1 MATMGKISV
10 YLPDALITEAK
21 IYTIKRRKKIKGGVS
36 ALVELAL
43 REYLEAHKDDPE
55 DRDQD

>member
-1 MATMGKISV
+1 MPATV
-10 YLPDALITEAK
+10 CLL
-21 IYTIKRRKKIKGGVS
+21 KRRKQIKGGVS

-55 DRDQD
+55 DH